1 MNYNPWFDPSQS
13 ELAVI
18 PYASEKTQQAIL
30 DSFKRIDDEA
40 AQEEIRVLVA
50 NYRKLIVEFN
60 EEQNRMM
67 EYEVARFNEREYIC
81 IDDPH
86 AEKMVDIDI

>member
-1 MNYNPWFDPSQS
+1 MNYNPWFDPSQC

-18 PYASEKTQQAIL
+18 PYASEQTQQKIL
-30 DSFKRIDDEA
+30 ESFKRIDDED

-50 NYRKLIVEFN
+50 NYRKLIIEFN

-67 EYEVARFNEREYIC
+67 EDDIARFNEREYVC

-86 AEKMVDIDI
+86 ADKMVDIDI